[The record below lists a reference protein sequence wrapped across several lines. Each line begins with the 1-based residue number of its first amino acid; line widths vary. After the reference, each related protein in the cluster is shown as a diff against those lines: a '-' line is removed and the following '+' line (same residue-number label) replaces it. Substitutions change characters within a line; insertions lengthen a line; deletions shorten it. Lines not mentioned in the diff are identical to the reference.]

1 MNSLASSLKKPFHS
15 TIHCFLGKDVLLCII
30 KLGRKK
36 KLEVNE
42 EELSQV
48 GFFYGGT
55 CLLGFKYFLEKHQKG
70 VSYLIHIKIS
80 IW

>member
-1 MNSLASSLKKPFHS
+1 MNSLASSLKKLFHS

-48 GFFYGGT
+48 GFFLWWNMPT
-55 CLLGFKYFLEKHQKG
+55 WIQVFF
-70 VSYLIHIKIS
+70 
-80 IW
+80 